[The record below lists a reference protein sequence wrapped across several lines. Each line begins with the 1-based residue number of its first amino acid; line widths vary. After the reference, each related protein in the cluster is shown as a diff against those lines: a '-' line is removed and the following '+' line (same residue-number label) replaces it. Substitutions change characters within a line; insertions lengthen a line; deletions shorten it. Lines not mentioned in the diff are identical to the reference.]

1 MTFAEQ
7 LLDAMGDVGMDLVD
21 MSEKI
26 RFPKSFLRRTLP
38 VAACMALLLG
48 AGLYFR
54 TWFTAEPAAAE
65 PENTPSVA
73 EVPILEEGPYIRT
86 KQWEAEQSCYL
97 LRLPGQTRRVAAVDR
112 DGTVLAEAED
122 LSFIKDA
129 GSGDCL
135 GILATTVY
143 GADSEWNSAE
153 RIIYDM
159 QGKELGT
166 IEAREILCVGDL
178 VAVNYHAGEVNLY
191 LRDGTEVASGFA
203 WAIAYADCMAVGDPK
218 TDTVCYYDPSGAEVM
233 ADTAYDNLIK
243 LETYEEQSPTW
254 FRKTE
259 NGLTGLV
266 NLYGNWVVEP
276 RFAEFGIPEN
286 GYIPCTD
293 IPGDQFLV
301 DLETG
306 KIVYKAQ
313 SDAVVQKGVGSA
325 VMLYSDGYYW
335 LENFYGAVIV
345 PPAAQIQIA
354 DDDRDGT
361 PELFVATNQNGDVVY
376 YEPDG
381 TERLRICGAGAVET
395 VSSDFAVYTRTVQEE
410 MTGEWT
416 VDFALIDL
424 ETGQGDRDFAKPYTK
439 ASRVYGEPVQT
450 DLFYAWYED
459 SAGTGHVDLLDV
471 TGTVLLEDLQ
481 TLPGTED
488 QYANGDVF
496 LTAEGY
502 RYADG
507 TWLYRFD

>member
-7 LLDAMGDVGMDLVD
+7 LLDAVGDVGMDLVD

-65 PENTPSVA
+65 QEHMPSVA
-73 EVPILEEGPYIRT
+73 EAPELEVDQHIRV
-86 KQWEAEQSCYL
+86 KQSDTEQSCYL

-122 LSFIKDA
+122 LSFITDA
-129 GSGDCL
+129 GTGDYL

-143 GADSEWNSAE
+143 GTDSEWNSAE

-166 IEAREILCVGDL
+166 IEAKEILCVGDL
-178 VAVNYHAGEVNLY
+178 VAVNYHYGEVTLY
-191 LRDGTEVASGFA
+191 LRDGTEVAGGFA

-218 TDTVCYYDPSGAEVM
+218 TDTVIYYDPSGAEVM
-233 ADTAYDNLIK
+233 VDTAYDNLIK
-243 LETYEEQSPTW
+243 LETYDEQTPTW

-259 NGLTGLV
+259 NGLAGLV

-276 RFAEFGIPEN
+276 RFAEFGVPEN

-293 IPGDQFLV
+293 IPGDHFLV

-306 KIVYKAQ
+306 KIVCKAQ
-313 SDAVVQKGVGSA
+313 NGAMVKMGYGDV
-325 VMLYSDGYYW
+325 VMLYSDGYCW
-335 LENFYGAVIV
+335 LENFYGTVIV
-345 PPAAQIQIA
+345 PLAARIQIA

-361 PELFVATNQNGDVVY
+361 PELFVATKQNGDVVY

-395 VSSDFAVYTRTVQEE
+395 ISSDYAVYTRTVQDEN
-410 MTGEWT
+410 TGEWA

-424 ETGQGDRDFAKPYTK
+424 QTGQGNREFEKPYTR
-439 ASRVYGEPVQT
+439 ASRLDGETVLT

-459 SAGTGHVDLLDV
+459 SAGNSRVDLLDAS
-471 TGTVLLEDLQ
+471 GTVLLEDLQ
-481 TLPGTED
+481 VLPGTED

-502 RYADG
+502 CYADG
-507 TWLYRFD
+507 IWLYRFD